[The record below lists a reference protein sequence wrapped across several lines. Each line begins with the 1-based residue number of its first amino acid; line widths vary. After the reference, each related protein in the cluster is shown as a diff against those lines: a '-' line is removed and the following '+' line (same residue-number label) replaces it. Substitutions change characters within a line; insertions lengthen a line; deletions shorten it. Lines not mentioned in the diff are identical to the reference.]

1 MINPTF
7 TPEELAEMAAFD
19 AMVDAEPIDDE
30 MMAAGREI
38 EAYARREGLDRKQ
51 IEVAERQR
59 RYREAHK
66 DEVAE
71 RQRRYRERKRRERA
85 DANAEKGS

>member
-1 MINPTF
+1 MTKPTF

-30 MMAAGREI
+30 MLAAGKEI
-38 EAYARREGLDRKQ
+38 ETHARMEGMDWARRE
-51 IEVAERQR
+51 VAEYQR

-66 DEVAE
+66 DEAAE
-71 RQRRYRERKRRERA
+71 YQRRYRERKRRERA
-85 DANAEKGS
+85 DANAKKGS

>member
-1 MINPTF
+1 MTKPTF

-30 MMAAGREI
+30 MLAAGKEI
-38 EAYARREGLDRKQ
+38 ETHARMEGMDRARRE
-51 IEVAERQR
+51 A
-59 RYREAHK
+59 
-66 DEVAE
+66 AE

-85 DANAEKGS
+85 DANAKKGS